1 MIWGYLLSFVG
12 MLGFYLAGR
21 KLWWAWYVNI
31 ANQVLW
37 VVYSIITDQR
47 GFLIGAGFY
56 TVIFVKNA
64 INWTRDHNREKEK
77 KPTTFLDLPTDGE
90 LSLGLVDERLYEKN
104 KQALKKEAKLTMGVT
119 RESRGY
125 GVMAGQCNN
134 LNVDPTY
141 PYYCVRHISHI
152 YHVDPQVRRHGY
164 AGVFWD

>member
-21 KLWWAWYVNI
+21 KIWWAWYVNI

-64 INWTRDHNREKEK
+64 INWTRDHNREKEE
-77 KPTTFLDLPTDGE
+77 T
-90 LSLGLVDERLYEKN
+90 S
-104 KQALKKEAKLTMGVT
+104 
-119 RESRGY
+119 
-125 GVMAGQCNN
+125 
-134 LNVDPTY
+134 
-141 PYYCVRHISHI
+141 
-152 YHVDPQVRRHGY
+152 
-164 AGVFWD
+164 